1 MMRAL
6 LSQWKCIGGKD
17 VHWGRM
23 AVMVVWRREQAEK
36 AKNMPVASARKEL
49 SSERKPGVMPE
60 PFKMIVPFGPAR
72 E

>member
-1 MMRAL
+1 M
-6 LSQWKCIGGKD
+6 
-17 VHWGRM
+17 HWGRM
-23 AVMVVWRREQAEK
+23 SVMVVWRREQAEK

-60 PFKMIVPFGPAR
+60 PFKMIVPFGSAR